1 MKCKEI
7 KKLDLC
13 VYEEKLDNGLSIYVV
28 PMEYKNNIYTTFTT
42 KFGANILEFV
52 PIDESKYIKMPPGI
66 AHFLEHKVFEQ
77 EDGVDPFSYF
87 TKNGADANAFTNI
100 RQTTYLFEGPDNFYD
115 NLNYLLDYVQSPYF
129 TDKNVEKEKGIIEQE
144 LKMYDD
150 NPYVKIEE
158 EKNKN
163 IYTTR
168 PYRIPVGG
176 TIEDVYSITKEEL
189 YKCYN
194 TFYNP
199 SNMFIVVVGNV
210 DPELTIECIKKNQ
223 SKKCFRK
230 SEKIKVKLSKEKDN
244 VSVSYDVIEKDIALP
259 KVLISYKINRKYF
272 SRIKKHLQ
280 GDVLYIFAASNFNIN
295 SHFFEKLQ
303 KENILNFAPSINVS
317 ESKDHLVLNFSF
329 ETYYGDIVIKKVNE
343 LIKKKTLSSREFE
356 RGIKGILCGLIY
368 MSDNIFRINRY
379 ITSSI
384 VSNELSYTIYDDY
397 KSLKYEECADVIKGI
412 DLKNRSILIVNTKEQ

>member
-7 KKLDLC
+7 KKLELRL
-13 VYEEKLDNGLSIYVV
+13 YEEQLDNGLSIYIV
-28 PMEYKNNIYTTFTT
+28 PMECKNNIYTTFTT

-52 PIDESKYIKMPPGI
+52 PIDENKYIKMPPGI

-144 LKMYDD
+144 LKMYAD
-150 NPYVKIEE
+150 NPYIKIEE

-168 PYRIPVGG
+168 SYRIPVGG

-194 TFYNP
+194 TFYHP
-199 SNMFIVVVGNV
+199 SNMFIVIVGNV
-210 DPELTIECIKKNQ
+210 DSKLTVECIKKNQ
-223 SKKCFRK
+223 IKKNFRK
-230 SEKIKVKLSKEKDN
+230 EEKIKVKLSKEKDN

-272 SRIKKHLQ
+272 SSIKKHLQ
-280 GDVLYIFAASNFNIN
+280 ADLLYIFAASNFNVN
-295 SHFFEKLQ
+295 SRFFEKLQ
-303 KENILNFAPSINVS
+303 KENILNFAPSINIS
-317 ESKDHLVLNFSF
+317 ESKDHLVLTLNF
-329 ETYYGDIVIKKVNE
+329 ETCYGDIVIKKVSQ
-343 LIKKKTLSSREFE
+343 LINKKRISPRDFK
-356 RGIKGILCGLIY
+356 RGIKEILCGLIY
-368 MSDNIFRINRY
+368 ASDNIFKINRY
-379 ITSSI
+379 ITSSL
-384 VSNELSYTIYDDY
+384 VSDELSYTIYDDY
-397 KSLKYEECADVIKGI
+397 KNLKYEECANIIKNI
-412 DLKNRSILIVNTKEQ
+412 DLKNKSILIVNTKEQ